1 VIKMKSR
8 IERLDAIRKLVQE
21 KRIGTQEELVKE
33 LRKQGFEATQATASR
48 DIMELRLQKIRT
60 AEGSMYTLPQ
70 TGPIEEINHL
80 QRMLKDFVNGIIRT
94 GNLIVL
100 RTSPGTA
107 QGVASAV
114 DNVRWE
120 EVLGTIAGD
129 DTILLV
135 TVSSKTGVSVIKR
148 LEELKSS

>member
-1 VIKMKSR
+1 VINVKSKS
-8 IERLDAIRKLVQE
+8 ERLEAIRKLVQE
-21 KRIGTQEELVKE
+21 KRIGTQEDLVKE
-33 LRKQGFEATQATASR
+33 LEKQGFGATQATVSR

-60 AEGSMYTLPQ
+60 AEGSIYTLPQ
-70 TGPIEEINHL
+70 MGPIEEIDHL

-114 DNVRWE
+114 DNVRWG

-135 TVSSKTGVSVIKR
+135 TVSSKTSVSVLKR
-148 LEELKSS
+148 LEELKRS